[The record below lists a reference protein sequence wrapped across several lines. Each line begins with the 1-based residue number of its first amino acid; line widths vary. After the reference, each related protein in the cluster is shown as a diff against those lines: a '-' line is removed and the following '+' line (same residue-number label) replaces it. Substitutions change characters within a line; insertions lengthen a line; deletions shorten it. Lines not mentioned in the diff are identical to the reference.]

1 MSGIAITD
9 YANIVEDVELSAKI
23 VLIIILVM
31 ELKILDF
38 VKGVNINR
46 LPVNYKFK

>member
-1 MSGIAITD
+1 MG
-9 YANIVEDVELSAKI
+9 YVNIVEDVELSAKI

-46 LPVNYKFK
+46 LQVNYKFK

>member
-1 MSGIAITD
+1 MGYVSIA
-9 YANIVEDVELSAKI
+9 EDVELSVKI

-31 ELKILDF
+31 ELKILGF

>member
-1 MSGIAITD
+1 MNISLMMV
-9 YANIVEDVELSAKI
+9 YVNIVEDVELSARI

-46 LPVNYKFK
+46 LPINYKFK